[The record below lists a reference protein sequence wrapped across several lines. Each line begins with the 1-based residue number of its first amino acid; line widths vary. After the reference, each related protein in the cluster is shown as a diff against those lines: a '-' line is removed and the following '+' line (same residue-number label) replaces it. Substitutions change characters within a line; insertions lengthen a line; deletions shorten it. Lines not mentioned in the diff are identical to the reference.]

1 MRDHEGSRYFSLL
14 SMIRKY
20 DTLSFNVRMPLTLFL
35 LQSVSNSANSNGPH
49 TLVRQKFYNR
59 SGSREIHVFG
69 HQATG
74 DRTLFLRWHCA
85 VGHRANGMPFSA
97 TNPRMQAGSSERKVI
112 LVTFYSTFIFITIII
127 IIIITFL
134 MIVKLPRR
142 RHEGI

>member
-1 MRDHEGSRYFSLL
+1 
-14 SMIRKY
+14 
-20 DTLSFNVRMPLTLFL
+20 MPLTLFL

-59 SGSREIHVFG
+59 SGSREIHVSG

-74 DRTLFLRWHCA
+74 HRTLFLRWHCA

-97 TNPRMQAGSSERKVI
+97 TNPRIQAGASERKVI
-112 LVTFYSTFIFITIII
+112 FVTFYITFIFITI

-142 RHEGI
+142 RQKAYRVSGGIAPLILNLGTRR